1 MALIDRLTGLIGLSA
16 RVLNFLQPLV
26 ALLARLV
33 VCETFLRSG
42 WLKISS
48 WEQTLG
54 LFENEYHVPVLPP
67 HVAAVVGTF
76 GELFFPI
83 LVLFGFCGR
92 IGAVGLSFVNLMA
105 VISYADVLFTIPAAI
120 GQHYLWGFM
129 LLMLVAYGPGQ
140 ISVDHL
146 LTRGRRASAVTSAS
160 TAAY

>member
-1 MALIDRLTGLIGLSA
+1 
-16 RVLNFLQPLV
+16 VLNYLQPLV

-42 WLKISS
+42 WLKVSDWS
-48 WEQTLG
+48 QTLA

-67 HVAAVVGTF
+67 HVAAVAGTF
-76 GELFFPI
+76 GELFFSI
-83 LVLFGFCGR
+83 FVLVGFCGR
-92 IGAVGLSFVNLMA
+92 LGAVGLSFVNLMA

-146 LTRGRRASAVTSAS
+146 LTRNRRASTLETAS